1 VRRTYDPGVTRR
13 VEARAPARID
23 LAGGTVDLWP
33 LSLLTRDGLT
43 VNAAIDLEARAV
55 VERAPVDGLHLVSRD
70 RGAEALIPAG
80 AEPDAALRVVPESLA
95 FVARLSLHLLGGAP
109 EGVRVTTDCKAPA
122 GSGLGGS
129 STLGIALGSALDRFA
144 GGRRAPG
151 EILALVRGCET
162 QVLAIPTGEQ
172 DYHPALVGGALA
184 LRYTVEG
191 TKVER
196 LSIDLAALRRHTIL
210 VDTGVSR
217 NSGIS
222 NWDIFKRHLDG
233 DAAVKSALQET
244 SDTAHAMRRALERS
258 DWEGAGRALEREWRA
273 RLRLSPAVTS
283 PRIETILAAARE
295 AGATAGKVCGAGGGG
310 CLVLWAAP
318 EAHEAIAGRL
328 RAHDAALLPF
338 EYASAGVSL
347 SVS

>member
-1 VRRTYDPGVTRR
+1 VLPRTYDPGVTQR

-23 LAGGTVDLWP
+23 FAGGTVDLWP

-55 VERAPVDGLHLVSRD
+55 VETAPVDGLHLVSRD
-70 RGAEALIPAG
+70 RGAEALLKAG
-80 AEPDAALRVVPESLA
+80 TDVPESLA
-95 FVARLSLHLLGGAP
+95 FVARLALHLLGGAVS
-109 EGVRVTTDCKAPA
+109 GVRVTTDCKAPA

-129 STLGIALGSALDRFA
+129 STLGIALGMALDRFA
-144 GGRRAPG
+144 GGGRGPQ

-172 DYHPALVGGALA
+172 DYHPALAGGALA

-191 TKVER
+191 TKVDR
-196 LSIDLAALRRHTIL
+196 LAIDLAALRRRTIL

-233 DAAVKSALQET
+233 DAAVRSALQET
-244 SDTAHAMRRALERS
+244 SDTAHAMRRALEGS
-258 DWEGAGRALEREWRA
+258 DWDAAGRALEREWQA

-283 PRIETILAAARE
+283 PRIEAILAAARG

-310 CLVLWAAP
+310 CLVLWAEP
-318 EAHEAIAGRL
+318 ESHEAIARRL
-328 RAHDAALLPF
+328 RAHDAAVLPF
-338 EYASAGVSL
+338 EYASQGVSL

>member
-1 VRRTYDPGVTRR
+1 MTHR

-23 LAGGTVDLWP
+23 FAGGTVDLWP

-55 VERAPVDGLHLVSRD
+55 VETAPVDGLQLVSRD
-70 RGAEALIPAG
+70 RGAQGFLPAG
-80 AEPDAALRVVPESLA
+80 TETEAALRLVPESLS
-95 FVARLSLHLLGGAP
+95 FVARLARHLLGP
-109 EGVRVTTDCKAPA
+109 EAAGIRITTDCKAPA

-129 STLGIALGSALDRFA
+129 STLGIALGTALDHFA
-144 GGRRAPG
+144 GGGRGPE

-172 DYHPALVGGALA
+172 DYHPALRGGALA

-191 TKVER
+191 TKVDR
-196 LSIDLAALRRHTIL
+196 LSVDLAALRRRTIL

-233 DAAVKSALQET
+233 DVSVRGALQET
-244 SDTAHAMRRALERS
+244 SDAAHEMRKALERS

-283 PRIETILAAARE
+283 ARIEAILAAARE
-295 AGATAGKVCGAGGGG
+295 AGAVAGKVCGAGGGG
-310 CLVLWAAP
+310 CLLLWAEP
-318 EAHEAIAGRL
+318 EAHEAIGVRL
-328 RAHDAALLPF
+328 QAQDAAILPF
-338 EYASAGVSL
+338 EYASEGVRL

>member
-1 VRRTYDPGVTRR
+1 VTGR

-23 LAGGTVDLWP
+23 FAGGTVDLWP

-55 VERAPVDGLHLVSRD
+55 VERAPVEGLHLVSRD
-70 RGAEALIPAG
+70 RGAESLVPAG
-80 AEPDAALRVVPESLA
+80 AHGDEALALVPDPLR
-95 FVARLSLHLLGGAP
+95 FIARLALHILGP
-109 EGVRVTTDCKAPA
+109 SPSGVRVTTDCKAPA

-129 STLGIALGSALDRFA
+129 STLGIALAAALDRFTV
-144 GGRRAPG
+144 GGRGPE

-172 DYHPALVGGALA
+172 DYHPALRGGPLA

-196 LSIDLAALRRHTIL
+196 LAVDLEELRRRTIL
-210 VDTGVSR
+210 IDTGVSR

-233 DAAVKSALQET
+233 DAAVRGALQET
-244 SDTAHAMRRALERS
+244 SDAAHEMRHALERS
-258 DWEGAGRALEREWRA
+258 DWDGAGRALQREWQA
-273 RLRLSPAVTS
+273 RLQLSPAVTS
-283 PRIETILAAARE
+283 PRIDTILGAALE
-295 AGATAGKVCGAGGGG
+295 AGAVAGKVCGAGGGG
-310 CLVLWAAP
+310 CLVLWAEP
-318 EAHEAIAGRL
+318 EAHEAIAARL
-328 RAHDAALLPF
+328 RAHDATLLDF
-338 EYASAGVSL
+338 RYISRGVQVA
-347 SVS
+347 VS